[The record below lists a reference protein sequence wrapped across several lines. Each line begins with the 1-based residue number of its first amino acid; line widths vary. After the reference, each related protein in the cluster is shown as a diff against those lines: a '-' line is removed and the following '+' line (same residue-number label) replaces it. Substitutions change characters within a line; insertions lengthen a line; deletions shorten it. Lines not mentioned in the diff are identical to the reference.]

1 MSTLHQLFFHP
12 FLLPWEAFLGWLLSR
27 SPRVGA
33 LVVKE
38 HSSSVVWT
46 LRDRSDIPWD
56 VGAPITE
63 PEPMY
68 KPEPEPASM
77 LFERMYHA
85 PDADKG

>member
-12 FLLPWEAFLGWLLSR
+12 FLMPWEAFLGWLLSR

-33 LVVKE
+33 VVVKE

-46 LRDRSDIPWD
+46 LRDRSDLPWD
-56 VGAPITE
+56 VDAPITE
-63 PEPMY
+63 SER
-68 KPEPEPASM
+68 KPEREPASM